1 MKTIISSI
9 IFILTILCMFFIT
22 ENIAYL
28 QFASLQANEL
38 PFSYNIISGI
48 SSSLAALTPLVV
60 FVFLYVTIET
70 MMNIVFEEHIKAL
83 DLYSIL
89 GFSFLPMLLYEC
101 FFWYNLIIYG
111 KQTIEYSTE
120 GINNMKFL
128 FGLEQ
133 RDMSYINTC
142 CWIALYMIIIFYFFF
157 KGKSMWKTLVSVL
170 LPTALTI
177 AFYRLI
183 G

>member
-1 MKTIISSI
+1 
-9 IFILTILCMFFIT
+9 
-22 ENIAYL
+22 
-28 QFASLQANEL
+28 
-38 PFSYNIISGI
+38 
-48 SSSLAALTPLVV
+48 
-60 FVFLYVTIET
+60 

-89 GFSFLPMLLYEC
+89 GLSFLPMLLYEY

-133 RDMSYINTC
+133 
-142 CWIALYMIIIFYFFF
+142 
-157 KGKSMWKTLVSVL
+157 
-170 LPTALTI
+170 
-177 AFYRLI
+177 
-183 G
+183 

>member
-9 IFILTILCMFFIT
+9 IFILTILFMFFIT

-89 GFSFLPMLLYEC
+89 GFSFLPMLLYEY

-120 GINNMKFL
+120 GINN
-128 FGLEQ
+128 
-133 RDMSYINTC
+133 
-142 CWIALYMIIIFYFFF
+142 
-157 KGKSMWKTLVSVL
+157 
-170 LPTALTI
+170 
-177 AFYRLI
+177 
-183 G
+183 